1 MSTITIMSF
10 NIQSGLRGDGG
21 GLDLPSQAAVIRSAD
36 PSPDV
41 VVLQEVNYMNKRS
54 NGLDQAKELA
64 ALASYPFFT
73 FGKAQDLE
81 GGAYG
86 NAILSKSALF
96 NIVNKKVDQPAWW
109 WLPWNWTPDRA
120 ILSASAIVDGS
131 RYRIFATHF
140 ALWDAYKVAHA
151 QVLADEVAAVNVSDP
166 VVVGG
171 DFNADMSWPGLAPL
185 TRVLEN
191 AFPQDSLEPS
201 VDQVWF
207 RYPRAIASYWKVP
220 TNGASDH
227 DAALNVKIWPT
238 PLM

>member
-1 MSTITIMSF
+1 MSTLTIMTF

-21 GLDLPSQAAVIRSAD
+21 GLDLPGQAAVIASGN
-36 PSPDV
+36 PLPDV

-86 NAILSKSALF
+86 NAILSKTGLF
-96 NIVNKKVDQPAWW
+96 NIVNKKVDQPAGWW
-109 WLPWNWTPDRA
+109 FPWNWTPDRA
-120 ILSASAIVDGS
+120 ILAASTVVDGA

-140 ALWDAYKVAHA
+140 ALWDAYKETHA
-151 QVLADEVAAVNVSDP
+151 QVLAAEVAAVNAADP
-166 VVVGG
+166 VAVGG

-185 TRVLEN
+185 AAVLEN

-201 VDQVWF
+201 IDQVWF
-207 RYPRAIASYWKVP
+207 RCQGAIASYWKVP

-227 DAALNVKIWPT
+227 DAALNVRIWPT